1 MAFITNM
8 LMRPALSRSS
18 NTLFHNWGRG
28 FSTKVVGPAPR
39 DVLNISEQEFFQRN
53 LDRLRQDG
61 KITFATTEPLVTV
74 PRAYLDRAMEL
85 FLNISRQ
92 NEHLHGE
99 LKVLNAKVEQLVNSS
114 HKTS

>member
-1 MAFITNM
+1 MTFITNM
-8 LMRPALSRSS
+8 FIRPTLSRSPKA
-18 NTLFHNWGRG
+18 LLHNWGRG

-39 DVLNISEQEFFQRN
+39 DVLNISEQEFFRRN

-74 PRAYLDRAMEL
+74 PRGYLDRAMKL

-99 LKVLNAKVEQLVNSS
+99 IRVLNAKVEELVSSS
-114 HKTS
+114 HKTP